1 MCNMTDNV
9 RNKVRVSYNIKSD
22 GSKLNCKS
30 LFSIF
35 SGDLPE
41 GLFFYMTSDGEFV
54 EINYYS
60 NKFVL
65 FSEYLENNKICE
77 LNYYVKKFCEFIL
90 DSGDNS
96 YLLDL
101 NQIFCDESGLYFIP
115 SLLANEDSMDSL
127 QTVKCFL
134 KNIADISNEYAEK
147 IETVYKYADNSDVS
161 VEDILNYIDR
171 FNNEVSKGPKIQINK
186 ALRRCP
192 KCGSEYEQK
201 YLFCMKCGCKLLEVE
216 EKTNHF
222 DLEIIHEIPR
232 ERIIPQEE
240 NKNQKNIENEIYFC
254 EDKTEGTIV
263 ECNGKTETID
273 DINLEKAKNK
283 NFPILGKGNQHDKKT
298 ENFVP
303 RVNKSPYG
311 ETTLLGFTNYGET
324 SVLNGMASSF
334 DTPNLIRKSTNEKI
348 YITKRTFIIGK
359 SADKVDYA
367 VNNNAVSRIH
377 AEISAVGSEYYVTD
391 KDSTNHTYVNNSV
404 IQSYSPYKIS
414 EGDEIMFAN
423 EIFIFYLQ

>member
-1 MCNMTDNV
+1 MTDDV

-41 GLFFYMTSDGEFV
+41 GLFFYMTSDGQFV

-65 FSEYLENNKICE
+65 FSEYLEKNKICE
-77 LNYYVKKFCEFIL
+77 LDYYVKKFCEFIL
-90 DSGDNS
+90 NSGDNS
-96 YLLDL
+96 FLLDL
-101 NQIFCDESGLYFIP
+101 NQIFCDENGLYFIP

-127 QTVKCFL
+127 QTVKRFL
-134 KNIADISNEYAEK
+134 KNISDVSNEYAEK

-161 VEDILNYIDR
+161 VEDVLNYIDR
-171 FNNEVSKGPKIQINK
+171 FDNEASKGAKIPINK
-186 ALRRCP
+186 ALLRCP
-192 KCGSEYEQK
+192 KCGAEYEQK
-201 YLFCMKCGCKLLEVE
+201 YLFCMKCGCKLVEVE
-216 EKTNHF
+216 EKMNPF
-222 DLEIIHEIPR
+222 DLELIHEIPR

-240 NKNQKNIENEIYFC
+240 NENQKNFENGIHFS
-254 EDKTEGTIV
+254 EDKTESTIV
-263 ECNGKTETID
+263 ERNGKTETID
-273 DINLEKAKNK
+273 DFNPEKAKNK
-283 NFPILGKGNQHDKKT
+283 NSPISRKGNQHDNKKH
-298 ENFVP
+298 ENIVT
-303 RVNKSPYG
+303 RIDKLPYG
-311 ETTLLGFTNYGET
+311 ETTLLGFTNFGET
-324 SVLNGMASSF
+324 SVLNGMARSF

-377 AEISAVGSEYYVTD
+377 AEISAVSSEYYVTD

-404 IQSYSPYKIS
+404 IQPNSPYKIS